1 MTEKNEKELEV
12 EINVENQLSSLELI
26 WKIGFD
32 ELDAWANRFNKR
44 DELFLSAVK
53 NYVESVKRNQENL
66 KAVTEQFDR
75 EVKEWEKAAREELL
89 VTTTTLQHF
98 FPVKSYEEI
107 NKVVDDIQQKTAALL
122 LTPVKALTGG
132 QALDKYLDAVEQ
144 YLAFRKK
151 AREKYIDSVKKT
163 TNVLYEN
170 QKIFVDLFSKQ
181 LKAAIFP
188 FQKFMKNAVESTKS

>member
-1 MTEKNEKELEV
+1 MSEKNEKELEV
-12 EINVENQLSSLELI
+12 EVNIENQLSSLELI

-53 NYVESVKRNQENL
+53 NYVESVKRNQDNL

-132 QALDKYLDAVEQ
+132 QALDKYLDAVGQ

>member
-12 EINVENQLSSLELI
+12 EVNVENQLSSLELI

-53 NYVESVKRNQENL
+53 NYVESVKRNQDNL

-151 AREKYIDSVKKT
+151 AREKYIESVKKT

>member
-12 EINVENQLSSLELI
+12 EVNVENQLSSLELI

-163 TNVLYEN
+163 TNILYEN

>member
-12 EINVENQLSSLELI
+12 EVNVENQLSSLELI

-53 NYVESVKRNQENL
+53 NYVESVKRNQDNL

-107 NKVVDDIQQKTAALL
+107 NKVVDDIQQKTANLL

-132 QALDKYLDAVEQ
+132 QALDKYLDVVEQ

-151 AREKYIDSVKKT
+151 AREKYIESVKKT

>member
-12 EINVENQLSSLELI
+12 EVNVENQLSSLELI

-53 NYVESVKRNQENL
+53 NYVESVKRNQDNL

-75 EVKEWEKAAREELL
+75 EVKDWEKAAREELL

>member
-1 MTEKNEKELEV
+1 MSEKNEKELEV
-12 EINVENQLSSLELI
+12 EVNVENQLSSLELI

-53 NYVESVKRNQENL
+53 NYVESVKRNQDNL
-66 KAVTEQFDR
+66 KAVTEQFNR

-132 QALDKYLDAVEQ
+132 QALDKYLDAVAQ

>member
-53 NYVESVKRNQENL
+53 NYVESVKRNQDNL

-75 EVKEWEKAAREELL
+75 EVKDWEKAAREELL

-132 QALDKYLDAVEQ
+132 QALDKYLDVVEQ

>member
-12 EINVENQLSSLELI
+12 EVNVENQLSSLELI

>member
-12 EINVENQLSSLELI
+12 EVNVENQLSSLELI

-53 NYVESVKRNQENL
+53 NYVESVKRNQDNL

>member
-12 EINVENQLSSLELI
+12 EVNVENQLSSLELI

-32 ELDAWANRFNKR
+32 ELDVWANRFNKR

-53 NYVESVKRNQENL
+53 NYVESVKRNQDNL